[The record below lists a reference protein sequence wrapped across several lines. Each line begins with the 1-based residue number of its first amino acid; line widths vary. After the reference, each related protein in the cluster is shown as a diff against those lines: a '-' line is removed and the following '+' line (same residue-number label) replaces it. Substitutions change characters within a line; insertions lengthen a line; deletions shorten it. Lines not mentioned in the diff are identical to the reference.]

1 MGILHN
7 DDAIRESFRKV
18 KDHIRFLEKEL
29 RADREFII
37 TLNKALESINNRV
50 LYLEEKIRNKEKNT
64 EKEFLDKVKISKII
78 ELEDNQPILNEEALI
93 RNSGMVSPQERKGYL
108 ATRQRRVDT
117 TPAHF
122 RHSGT
127 LQNIDLEELKA
138 DLSKIFLSL
147 TNREF
152 KVFSAIYTLEEQNKG
167 PATYQ
172 ELAQYLDLSSSS
184 IRDYIS
190 ELIRKGTPITKEK
203 TRNGIAY
210 ISVSKEFRSL
220 NLMSKLLALR
230 SLSNDQKSLFDS
242 F

>member
-1 MGILHN
+1 MDLEN
-7 DDAIRESFRKV
+7 KL
-18 KDHIRFLEKEL
+18 KDKE
-29 RADREFII
+29 
-37 TLNKALESINNRV
+37 V
-50 LYLEEKIRNKEKNT
+50 LT
-64 EKEFLDKVKISKII
+64 EKMFIEKVSSPKSC
-78 ELEDNQPILNEEALI
+78 ELEDNQPIITDEEAI

-122 RHSGT
+122 RHSST
-127 LQNIDLEELKA
+127 FPNIDLEELKS
-138 DLSKIFLSL
+138 DLNKVFLSL

-152 KVFSAIYTLEEQNKG
+152 KVFSAIYALEEQNKG

-190 ELIRKGTPITKEK
+190 ELIRKETPITKEK
-203 TRNGIAY
+203 TRNGIVY
-210 ISVSKEFRSL
+210 LSISKEFKSL

-230 SLSNDQKSLFDS
+230 SLSNDQKSLFDL